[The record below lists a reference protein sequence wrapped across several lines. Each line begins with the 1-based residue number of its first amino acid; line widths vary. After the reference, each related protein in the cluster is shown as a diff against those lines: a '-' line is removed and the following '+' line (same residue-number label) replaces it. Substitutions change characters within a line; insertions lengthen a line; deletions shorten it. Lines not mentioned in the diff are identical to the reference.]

1 MAVPQFDLCFDP
13 SGGENLYEPTEPV
26 AKKPRF
32 GDKSSEEV
40 DALIEER
47 VPISTKRTTVTW
59 VREFVDFCASSGI
72 RAGLE
77 RASPNEIC
85 DALALCSVNARN
97 RDGAPYQKPSLLAL
111 RSAMHRHIRISNCL
125 FSTLCS

>member
-26 AKKPRF
+26 AKNPRF

-47 VPISTKRTTVTW
+47 VPISTPDDSHMG
-59 VREFVDFCASSGI
+59 E
-72 RAGLE
+72 
-77 RASPNEIC
+77 
-85 DALALCSVNARN
+85 SVCGFLRVF
-97 RDGAPYQKPSLLAL
+97 RDSR
-111 RSAMHRHIRISNCL
+111 RS
-125 FSTLCS
+125 

>member
-1 MAVPQFDLCFDP
+1 MNRLNMLNQ
-13 SGGENLYEPTEPV
+13 SQRNLGL
-26 AKKPRF
+26 

-47 VPISTKRTTVTW
+47 VPTATW
-59 VREFVDFCASSGI
+59 VRVFADFCASSGI
-72 RAGLE
+72 RVDLE